1 MATIIF
7 DLDGTLVDTA
17 PDLIATLNV
26 VLGREDLPPVPEAEA
41 RMLIGQGAKRM
52 LERGLTLAGLTLTG
66 LASSG
71 EKARVG
77 QAGGVDGLATGRL
90 SIDRLFDEFIAHYAE
105 HIADQSRPYPGVE
118 AALDTLAARGCTF
131 AVCTNKLESLSVRLL
146 THLGLADRFVAICGQ
161 DTFSVRKPDPEALLL
176 TLRRAG
182 GSLDRAVMVGD
193 SITDITTA
201 KAALMPVVAVDFG
214 YTDVPVQELGPDR
227 IISHYN
233 HLPDAVEMLL
243 EASAATPGR
252 PALA

>member
-26 VLGREDLPPVPEAEA
+26 ILGREGLPAVPEVEA
-41 RMLIGQGAKRM
+41 RMLIGHGAKRM
-52 LERGLTLAGLTLTG
+52 LERGLTLAGL
-66 LASSG
+66 ASPGSG
-71 EKARVG
+71 RARDVN
-77 QAGGVDGLATGRL
+77 QLGRL
-90 SIDRLFDEFIAHYAE
+90 SIDRLFDEFIAYYAD
-105 HIADQSRPYPGVE
+105 HLTDRSRPYPGVE

-146 THLGLADRFVAICGQ
+146 TRLGLADRFVTICGQ

-182 GSLDRAVMVGD
+182 GSPDRAVMVGD
-193 SITDITTA
+193 SVTDIATA

-214 YTDVPVQELGPDR
+214 YTDVPVQDLGPDR
-227 IISHYN
+227 IISHYS
-233 HLPDAVEMLL
+233 HLPDAVAMLL
-243 EASAATPGR
+243 EAGTADTASGR